1 MDSNQNVLV
10 NVFKSEEN
18 EQKKKILKNDC
29 KTLDGLQTLSR
40 WQKIVSFVTETGK
53 PKITASNGKVLSA
66 CLMHDL
72 FGSILYILLQGH
84 VDMLTS
90 LNYCFRICTSCEW

>member
-1 MDSNQNVLV
+1 MN
-10 NVFKSEEN
+10 
-18 EQKKKILKNDC
+18 KKKILKNDC

-40 WQKIVSFVTETGK
+40 WQKIVSGK

-66 CLMHDL
+66 CLMYDL

-84 VDMLTS
+84 VDMAQVLGYLLTTVSVS
-90 LNYCFRICTSCEW
+90 LPHVNGTMLGTLISSL